1 MELRKTFESMGLRVA
16 KSVASHLLLE
26 NAYDSNL
33 LPDISKVDYLEGNLG
48 PTHLR
53 PLAGLPAFVDDVYV
67 FGYLRREDCVFQK
80 GRLSCTT
87 GEEGSAKAV
96 VGKIGIA
103 VQESLGTDPN
113 GGKRSYMQ
121 TSIVHT
127 ISEKAKTGSTICA
140 TIQNIENRT
149 NAKARKKWEEIY
161 GAGSIV
167 GFFVAKVDVSEI
179 PIDELQ
185 SSLPAFER
193 QLSANG
199 YGIYSIDYT
208 QDFSGVLERK
218 VLVQYLRSEGF
229 HLQGDFVSALEA
241 ENPTILE
248 NTKSVGEHVCTW
260 IDRNETGNTVR
271 TKTYNKIVSNMEA
284 GEVRESVG
292 GHLADYVDCPNKH
305 LRETFLHPDVQ
316 KRGCTRI
323 EVSLYACTEDDL
335 CTQKANEE
343 IQSAL
348 SRVSPGGGQN
358 ESEGLFVVQPSAK
371 QWENLAKS
379 LDRCL
384 VLADKCQGQ
393 IFAGWYAHTG
403 TGRISGVHV
412 RPTKTTVEDDGR
424 WEKAVEWAAGDF
436 GFRACPIFRLDI
448 LAADEE
454 GVVLGPLRCYTK
466 DANARTILA
475 ASKKPTQLH
484 PNGPEP
490 SLLLP
495 TTKTVSWVWR
505 TEKCQT
511 VGRGVS
517 SYELLEVPE
526 IAKNREVSAL
536 STRNREKRLQEI
548 QDAQNA
554 EEWRRKCLEMEE
566 AQRKDNEEKEKNRE
580 EELAR
585 LENIVEARKRY
596 EEKSRE
602 TEKEV
607 DECLRGNTR
616 KVAEL
621 AKNQKWRVL
630 GYRRT
635 ERQYNSRVVL
645 RGTKADT
652 VAVWATK
659 GLETI
664 LAKCEKC
671 FESKADKYRRETF
684 WLPPIGEENPTVLEI
699 GIEPSSYFET
709 SDGKKAALNLIR
721 VFSSPDP
728 QNLEELR
735 SIAQE
740 CEKIPILRVAKQQQQ
755 LLQAPAPKNKDTK
768 KALDLPP
775 GEYTCRRYSTKLYRG
790 SPRTILFLLPI
801 GEDGEPTTDLEIPTY
816 GCFLEKELAA
826 LGGTEALQKRDTPFL
841 CRIGQERTTPQKKKD
856 RLVALAL

>member
-1 MELRKTFESMGLRVA
+1 MGLRVA

-26 NAYDSNL
+26 NAYESNL
-33 LPDISKVDYLEGNLG
+33 LPDISKVDYLEGHLG
-48 PTHLR
+48 HTHLR
-53 PLAGLPAFVDDVYV
+53 QLDGLPAFVDDVYV
-67 FGYLRREDCVFQK
+67 FGYLRREDCVLHK

-87 GEEGSAKAV
+87 GYEGSAKAV

-103 VQESLGTDPN
+103 VQESMGTAPN
-113 GGKRSYMQ
+113 GCKRSYIQ

-127 ISEKAKTGSTICA
+127 ISEKAKTGSTIFA
-140 TIQNIENRT
+140 TIQNIEKYT
-149 NAKARKKWEEIY
+149 NCKARKKWKEIY
-161 GAGSIV
+161 GAGKMV

-208 QDFSGVLERK
+208 QDFSGVLDRER
-218 VLVQYLRSEGF
+218 LVQNLRLEGF
-229 HLQGDFVSALEA
+229 HLQGDFVSALQA
-241 ENPTILE
+241 ENPTILD
-248 NTKSVGEHVCTW
+248 NTKSVGKHVCTW
-260 IDRNETGNTVR
+260 ICRNEKGNTVR
-271 TKTYNKIVSNMEA
+271 TKIYNKIVSNMEA
-284 GEVRESVG
+284 GEVREPVG

-305 LRETFLHPDVQ
+305 LRKTFQHPDVQ

-323 EVSLYACTEDDL
+323 EVSLYACNEDDL

-348 SRVSPGGGQN
+348 YLVSPGGGQN
-358 ESEGLFVVQPSAK
+358 ENEGLFVVQPPSK
-371 QWENLAKS
+371 QWENLAKC

-393 IFAGWYAHTG
+393 IFAGCYAHTG
-403 TGRISGVHV
+403 TGRISGVHI
-412 RPTKTTVEDDGR
+412 RPTKTTVEDADR
-424 WEKAVEWAAGDF
+424 WEKAVEWAVGDF
-436 GFRACPIFRLDI
+436 GFRACPIFRIDI
-448 LAADEE
+448 LAEDEE
-454 GVVLGPLRCYTK
+454 GVVLGPLRYYTK
-466 DANARTILA
+466 CADAQTILA

-490 SLLLP
+490 SMLLP
-495 TTKTVSWVWR
+495 KTKTVSWVWR

-517 SYELLEVPE
+517 RYQLVEVPE
-526 IAKNREVSAL
+526 IAKNREISAL
-536 STRNREKRLQEI
+536 STRNREKRLQDI

-566 AQRKDNEEKEKNRE
+566 AKQKDKEEKQKKRE
-580 EELAR
+580 EELER
-585 LENIVEARKRY
+585 LEKLVEAKKRY
-596 EEKSRE
+596 EEKSRQ

-607 DECLRGNTR
+607 EECLRGNTN

-621 AKNQKWRVL
+621 AKNEKWTVL
-630 GYRRT
+630 GYRTT

-645 RGTKADT
+645 RGTQAGT

-659 GLETI
+659 SLENI
-664 LAKCEKC
+664 LRKCEKC
-671 FESKADKYRRETF
+671 FEAKVDKYKRQTF
-684 WLPPIGEENPTVLEI
+684 WLPPNPEFLEI
-699 GIEPSSYFET
+699 GIEPSYFQTRE
-709 SDGKKAALNLIR
+709 GKKVAFDLFR

-735 SIAQE
+735 SIAKE
-740 CEKIPILRVAKQQQQ
+740 CGKIDSLRDTKKEQQQ
-755 LLQAPAPKNKDTK
+755 LLQATAPKNKETK

-775 GEYTCRRYSTKLYRG
+775 GEYICGRYSPTLYRG

-801 GEDGEPTTDLEIPTY
+801 GEDGEPTTDVEIPTY
-816 GCFLEKELAA
+816 GYFLEKELET
-826 LGGTEALQKRDTPFL
+826 LGGDEALQKRDTPFL